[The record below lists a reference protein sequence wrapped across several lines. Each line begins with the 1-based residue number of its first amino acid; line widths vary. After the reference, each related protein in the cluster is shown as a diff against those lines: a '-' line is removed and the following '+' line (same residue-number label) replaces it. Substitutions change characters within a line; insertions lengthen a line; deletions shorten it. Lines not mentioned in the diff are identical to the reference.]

1 MTVAPSNSPN
11 FRVIRLLFS
20 RQVAKHAKK
29 IQHGKG
35 KTNHPKTPPSSL
47 RLRASARC
55 SLLLPSALRLG
66 AFARGNVSRQGFSE
80 DLAQRRGGAG
90 KIKRGGRPPF
100 YRDGRRRLRCLDY
113 ARHDRRP
120 EQLTQFPGY
129 PPFVFSPSRQARQE
143 DSAWE
148 GEDQPPKNS
157 SLFPAPP
164 RLCAM
169 LSSSPLRFAAW
180 RLCERKC
187 FSPRIFGGL
196 AQRRRED

>member
-11 FRVIRLLFS
+11 SRVVRLLFFSPS
-20 RQVAKHAKK
+20 RQARQEDSAWEGED
-29 IQHGKG
+29 Q
-35 KTNHPKTPPSSL
+35 PPETPTLPC
-47 RLRASARC
+47 ASAALREA
-55 SLLLPSALRLG
+55 LFSALRLG

-80 DLAQRRGGAG
+80 DLAQRRGGAE

-120 EQLTQFPGY
+120 EQLTQFPGC
-129 PPFVFSPSRQARQE
+129 PPSVFLAKSPSTPRRFSMGRGRPTTQNSYSSLRLR
-143 DSAWE
+143 DSAR
-148 GEDQPPKNS
+148 G
-157 SLFPAPP
+157 SL
-164 RLCAM
+164 
-169 LSSSPLRFAAW
+169 LRFAAW
-180 RLCERKC
+180 RLCEKKC